1 MRDPTR
7 RVADPRHPEGDA
19 SAFSRPTLPG
29 SLSSDVTIMTDQQPI
44 YILRESTQRTKGR
57 GAQSNNIYAAKA
69 VADAVRS
76 TLGPKGMDKMLVD
89 SMGDVVITNDGATI
103 LKEIDVTHPAA
114 RMIIEVAKTQ
124 ESEVGDGTTSAV
136 VLAGELL
143 KRAED
148 LIDDLHPTIITQ
160 GYRLAQVKAAEI
172 LGGLA
177 LAIKV
182 GDKDVLTRIART
194 SMASKGAAAESELL
208 GRIVVEAA
216 TLIAAPDA
224 TGQTAVDKAWIKL
237 EKKAGGNV
245 GETELVRGVVL
256 GKERVNSRMPRRV
269 IDARV
274 ALLNAAIEIKKTEVE
289 AKIEIT
295 EPQQMQAFLDEEE
308 RSIRRFVQAVED
320 SGATVVFAQKG
331 MDDLAEHFL
340 AKAGIFAVKSVS
352 ENDMKHLSRAT
363 GARVV
368 SNIKE
373 LTKDDLGQAGLVEQR
388 KVGEDELTFV
398 TECKAPRSV
407 TILVR
412 GGTDH
417 VVDEVERTL
426 DDAIGVVTTALRE
439 GKYVAGAGAPEVE
452 VALGLRRYAS
462 SVGGREQLAIEAFA
476 DAVEII
482 PRTLAENAGLDAINV
497 LVEMRQA
504 HENGRKTAGIDL
516 NTGKVVDMLDA
527 HVIEP
532 LRVKT
537 QALASAT
544 EVATMILR
552 IDDVIAAR
560 ASGNDGPGGPG

>member
-1 MRDPTR
+1 
-7 RVADPRHPEGDA
+7 
-19 SAFSRPTLPG
+19 
-29 SLSSDVTIMTDQQPI
+29 MTDQQPI

-57 GAQSNNIYAAKA
+57 GAQGNNIYAAKA

-103 LKEIDVTHPAA
+103 LKEIDVAHPAA
-114 RMIIEVAKTQ
+114 KMIIEVAKTQ
-124 ESEVGDGTTSAV
+124 EAEVGDGTTTSV

-160 GYRLAQVKAAEI
+160 GYRLAQIKASEI
-172 LGGLA
+172 LA
-177 LAIKV
+177 AMAMPIKV
-182 GDKDVLTRIART
+182 GDQDVLTRIART
-194 SMASKGAAAESELL
+194 SMASKGAAAQCELL

-216 TLIAAPDA
+216 TLIAEPGA
-224 TGQTAVDKAWIKL
+224 TGEAVVDKQWIKL
-237 EKKAGGNV
+237 EKKVGGNV

-256 GKERVNSRMPRRV
+256 SKERVNSRMPERV

-274 ALLNAAIEIKKTEVE
+274 ALLGAAIEIKKTEVE

-295 EPQQMQAFLDEEE
+295 KPEQMQAFLDEEE
-308 RSIRRFVQAVED
+308 KTLRRLVQAIED

-331 MDDLAEHFL
+331 IDDLAQHFL

-352 ENDMKHLSRAT
+352 EKDMKHLSRAT
-363 GARVV
+363 GARLV
-368 SNIKE
+368 SNLKE

-388 KVGEDELTFV
+388 KVGDDEVTFV
-398 TECKAPRSV
+398 TECKAPKSV
-407 TILVR
+407 TIIVR
-412 GGTDH
+412 GGTEH

-426 DDAIGVVTTALRE
+426 DDAIGVVTTALKE

-497 LVEMRQA
+497 LVDLRSA
-504 HENGRKTAGIDL
+504 HEKGQKTAGINLDS
-516 NTGKVVDMLDA
+516 GKVENMLDA

-552 IDDVIAAR
+552 IDDVIAAK
-560 ASGNDGPGGPG
+560 ASGAPPGGPDGGDF